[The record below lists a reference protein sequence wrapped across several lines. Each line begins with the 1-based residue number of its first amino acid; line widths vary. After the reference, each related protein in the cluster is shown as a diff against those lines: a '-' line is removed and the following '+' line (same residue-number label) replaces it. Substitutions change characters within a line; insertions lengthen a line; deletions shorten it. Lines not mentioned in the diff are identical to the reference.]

1 MVLAIVGFL
10 FRDKLFAPNAKTPSG
25 PVALATHPALSV
37 LVADFQ
43 NNTSD
48 PLFDGTLEPM
58 FNVALEGASFINAY
72 SRGDARKLA
81 EKLPHPTDKL
91 DEQAARLVAV
101 SQGVSAIVTGSLSRR
116 GNGYRA
122 FRGNNRR
129 RHRQN
134 DRKCRR
140 QRDQQRRSS
149 CSAFPSSPPLS
160 VRRWVTLRRSRSQL
174 AAAQGTFAASNL
186 EAVHQYSIA
195 MEQQSA
201 GKMEDALQSF
211 SKAVELDPN
220 FARAYAGMAA
230 AAGNLGQTQNAEKYA
245 KLAMEHV
252 DRMTERE
259 RYFVRGMFYIRTENW
274 QKCVEEYGDLMKQYP
289 ADNIGQN
296 NLAFCYGRL
305 LNMPKAM
312 EEARRGLQLTPK
324 DLMAR
329 MNFALYACYAGD
341 FQACG
346 REASQALELNPSY
359 EEAFLAQAYAELG
372 QDQLP
377 QASETYQKLQNV
389 SAWGTSMATAGRGDL
404 ALYQGRFGRGGPD
417 I

>member
-81 EKLPHPTDKL
+81 EKLPGPTDKL

-116 GNGYRA
+116 GNGYR
-122 FRGNNRR
+122 
-129 RHRQN
+129 
-134 DRKCRR
+134 
-140 QRDQQRRSS
+140 
-149 CSAFPSSPPLS
+149 LS
-160 VRRWVTLRRSRSQL
+160 VETIDAVTGKTIASADASATNKDEVLLSIPKLAAPIRKALGDATPESVQL
-174 AAAQGTFAASNL
+174 AAAQGTFEASNL

-230 AAGNLGQTQNAEKYA
+230 AAGNLGRTQNAEKYA

-259 RYFVRGMFYIRTENW
+259 RYFVGACSTSGPR
-274 QKCVEEYGDLMKQYP
+274 
-289 ADNIGQN
+289 IG
-296 NLAFCYGRL
+296 R
-305 LNMPKAM
+305 
-312 EEARRGLQLTPK
+312 
-324 DLMAR
+324 
-329 MNFALYACYAGD
+329 
-341 FQACG
+341 
-346 REASQALELNPSY
+346 
-359 EEAFLAQAYAELG
+359 
-372 QDQLP
+372 
-377 QASETYQKLQNV
+377 
-389 SAWGTSMATAGRGDL
+389 SAWRNTAT
-404 ALYQGRFGRGGPD
+404 
-417 I
+417 